1 MNVGQII
8 FIRSWFCVFLNCH
21 LPNRSVYI
29 SFITLGL
36 SFNLP
41 GFKPDDELQF
51 KCKPIDNELT
61 TTGTKKSEW
70 QHERSKDV
78 LKFPPNMVRFFI
90 KLIGSIW
97 FKLLSYWLHARLI
110 KKYFIYIS
118 FILISFQN
126 VSTDVMMTQ
135 CQNLTSMESN
145 ISETGHCWTMV

>member
-1 MNVGQII
+1 MPD
-8 FIRSWFCVFLNCH
+8 RSA
-21 LPNRSVYI
+21 YI

-41 GFKPDDELQF
+41 GFKPGDELQF

-61 TTGTKKSEW
+61 SAGTKKSEW

-78 LKFPPNMVRFFI
+78 LKFPPNIVCFYKTLRVYLNQTF
-90 KLIGSIW
+90 
-97 FKLLSYWLHARLI
+97 HAHP
-110 KKYFIYIS
+110 KTKYFIYIS
-118 FILISFQN
+118 FILISFQS

-145 ISETGHCWTMV
+145 I